1 MNRSL
6 LLISLLLVFTGFKQS
21 ESFTAVWQKLQQLMK
36 IHPRAKFDKNKCA
49 IRPKKLYGHFVD
61 PRVNPNEI
69 HNFYINEHNP
79 YSDKELGK
87 NLELITRR
95 ILKLDPQYSKSIKPF
110 VIYRVEACIPNE
122 NFLRPSWE

>member
-49 IRPKKLYGHFVD
+49 IRPKK
-61 PRVNPNEI
+61 
-69 HNFYINEHNP
+69 
-79 YSDKELGK
+79 
-87 NLELITRR
+87 T
-95 ILKLDPQYSKSIKPF
+95 
-110 VIYRVEACIPNE
+110 
-122 NFLRPSWE
+122 LRTFCRP

>member
-1 MNRSL
+1 MPN
-6 LLISLLLVFTGFKQS
+6 LIKISV
-21 ESFTAVWQKLQQLMK
+21 QLD
-36 IHPRAKFDKNKCA
+36 P
-49 IRPKKLYGHFVD
+49 KLYGHFVD

-79 YSDKELGK
+79 HSDKELGK

-95 ILKLDPQYSKSIKPF
+95 IAKVRSQYSKSIKPF

-122 NFLRPSWE
+122 NFLRPSRE